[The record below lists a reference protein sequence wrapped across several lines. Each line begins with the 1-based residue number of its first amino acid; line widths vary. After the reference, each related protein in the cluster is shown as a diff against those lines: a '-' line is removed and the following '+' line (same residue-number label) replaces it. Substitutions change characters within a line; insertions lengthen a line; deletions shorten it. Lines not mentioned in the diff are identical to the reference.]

1 MTLEFKMILTATSVS
16 TKATAKATTAA
27 AASSE
32 ATAVTTAEASA
43 RLEAF
48 SAGHLALLAH
58 GSGALG
64 DCGTGHEEGG
74 LSGLLGISIELV
86 SSLE

>member
-1 MTLEFKMILTATSVS
+1 MTLEFKRLLTATSVA
-16 TKATAKATTAA
+16 TEATAEATTAA

-43 RLEAF
+43 RLEAL
-48 SAGHLALLAH
+48 SSGHLALLAH

-64 DCGTGHEEGG
+64 DCGTGHEESG

-86 SSLE
+86 SGLE